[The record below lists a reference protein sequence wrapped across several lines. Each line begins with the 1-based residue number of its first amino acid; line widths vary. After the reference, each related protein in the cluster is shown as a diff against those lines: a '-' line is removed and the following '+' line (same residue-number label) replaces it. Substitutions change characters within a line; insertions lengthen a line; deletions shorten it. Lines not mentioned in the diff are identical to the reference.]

1 MQPKK
6 LSSFHNIY
14 ILSYIDIYG
23 GKWNMVLK
31 EAFFFKI
38 KTSKIGLTKKA
49 SQIARLLYLEN
60 LEIIFSLIFPF

>member
-1 MQPKK
+1 
-6 LSSFHNIY
+6 
-14 ILSYIDIYG
+14 
-23 GKWNMVLK
+23 MVLK